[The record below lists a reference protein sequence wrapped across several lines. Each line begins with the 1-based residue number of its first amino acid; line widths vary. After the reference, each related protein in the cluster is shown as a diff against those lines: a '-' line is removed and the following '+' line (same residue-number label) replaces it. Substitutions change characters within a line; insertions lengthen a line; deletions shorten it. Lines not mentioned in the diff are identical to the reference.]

1 MAWAPP
7 AVPTPCQAGGAPR
20 GFTPAWQAQGPH
32 ARSCVRNHAQKEV
45 CKDSHGAMHGHVCTG
60 ARRYERMCVCITHL
74 SVVPHL
80 PPPPG
85 SCSISHP
92 GDAGTGP
99 FVPFALLP
107 LPETRRGMGQGG
119 QTSAALPVLQPG
131 TAMGS
136 GWGGGGNAPTP
147 PCTQEGCG
155 TDPRH
160 LSPVLGSC
168 GARTGA
174 WGRAPGRARG
184 RGGADGFLPYQ
195 ALLCLSVCH
204 FLMCPTRITN
214 SDEPR
219 LD

>member
-1 MAWAPP
+1 M
-7 AVPTPCQAGGAPR
+7 C
-20 GFTPAWQAQGPH
+20 
-32 ARSCVRNHAQKEV
+32 AREHVDMSAC
-45 CKDSHGAMHGHVCTG
+45 VCTSHT
-60 ARRYERMCVCITHL
+60 CL
-74 SVVPHL
+74 SSPTS
-80 PPPPG
+80 PPRG

-92 GDAGTGP
+92 GDAGTSP
-99 FVPFALLP
+99 FVPFALLL
-107 LPETRRGMGQGG
+107 LPETRRGMGQWG
-119 QTSAALPVLQPG
+119 QLSAALPVLQPG
-131 TAMGS
+131 TAMGF
-136 GWGGGGNAPTP
+136 WGGECTNP